1 MNQLV
6 FLLLQSS
13 VDWCLNFS
21 LPFVTIKFKF
31 LRLHLFFKYTK
42 NKLVLIEF
50 FFGVPHLATYIIFLF
65 NHSMNQDWVHEL
77 ILAWLWHHFHLVLDE
92 IWTHN
97 LPIVSRVCYPL
108 DQTFAQLVLIVLD
121 QILKNN
127 QAEMCICR
135 DIKNFNVSVM
145 HFLTWYLDTKIP
157 FFHRKILNLA
167 FFRSNFH
174 FFFSYNL

>member
-50 FFGVPHLATYIIFLF
+50 FLNFFWRAPFGYLYYLSFQSF
-65 NHSMNQDWVHEL
+65 NEPGL
-77 ILAWLWHHFHLVLDE
+77 GAWIDPGMALTPFPSSIGWDLNPQPSNCESSLLSTRPDFRP
-92 IWTHN
+92 TCPN
-97 LPIVSRVCYPL
+97 
-108 DQTFAQLVLIVLD
+108 
-121 QILKNN
+121 
-127 QAEMCICR
+127 CI
-135 DIKNFNVSVM
+135 
-145 HFLTWYLDTKIP
+145 
-157 FFHRKILNLA
+157 
-167 FFRSNFH
+167 RSN
-174 FFFSYNL
+174 SQE